1 MTLISNKLPLFIVFI
16 LTSVVAECQSIDWIG
31 ENDIG
36 VYDEVEFI
44 SFESKDNF
52 TVLEKTIS
60 SFRAVYTLKNYSGKN
75 AQNKLSL
82 NEPQRGIVTQVSVV
96 PNTDKPTVVKVQSD
110 FKSGSSEM
118 TKLEYD
124 KALSTTEDESV
135 VKMSYED
142 KRGLFDGTLH
152 AFGDSYSNFQG
163 YIAVNPGK
171 KKGVISFLG
180 YVENKA
186 SSKTWKIND
195 QLEKIKSTSKIYDAQ
210 ISKAGVLYIVTQDLL
225 DGKLNP
231 LEDVDDK
238 LQYSFCVYAYN
249 QNGFVN
255 KIDLS
260 LKSADIVSFKLIA
273 NSTRV
278 GASGFCID
286 KQSKVSEVFCMSNI
300 ENPIDTDYLELEDD
314 FTKRQLITADY
325 SIGNKEKTVKSSIQ
339 LNRVKFNEIL
349 TTSDGHRF
357 LVGESVRK
365 YVVREYVVRNDNDN
379 DQNRITFID
388 RNELFVISLSST
400 DEIEWCKKIQKAQTW
415 TDHSGQ
421 NMGEHG
427 YFAMLKDDGLI
438 VIYNEDEI
446 DSEELNNEGPYR
458 KYQSVKGDV
467 EKTIVLHMTRDGV
480 VGKNKVS
487 FEDGGEIYVVNPNS
501 CFKINEEQ
509 IAFLGL
515 PIVHRQGMASEAKG
529 GFGILNLGY

>member
-1 MTLISNKLPLFIVFI
+1 
-16 LTSVVAECQSIDWIG
+16 
-31 ENDIG
+31 
-36 VYDEVEFI
+36 
-44 SFESKDNF
+44 
-52 TVLEKTIS
+52 
-60 SFRAVYTLKNYSGKN
+60 
-75 AQNKLSL
+75 
-82 NEPQRGIVTQVSVV
+82 
-96 PNTDKPTVVKVQSD
+96 
-110 FKSGSSEM
+110 
-118 TKLEYD
+118 
-124 KALSTTEDESV
+124 
-135 VKMSYED
+135 
-142 KRGLFDGTLH
+142 
-152 AFGDSYSNFQG
+152 
-163 YIAVNPGK
+163 
-171 KKGVISFLG
+171 
-180 YVENKA
+180 
-186 SSKTWKIND
+186 
-195 QLEKIKSTSKIYDAQ
+195 
-210 ISKAGVLYIVTQDLL
+210 
-225 DGKLNP
+225 
-231 LEDVDDK
+231 
-238 LQYSFCVYAYN
+238 
-249 QNGFVN
+249 
-255 KIDLS
+255 
-260 LKSADIVSFKLIA
+260 
-273 NSTRV
+273 
-278 GASGFCID
+278 
-286 KQSKVSEVFCMSNI
+286 MSNI
-300 ENPIDTDYLELEDD
+300 ENIIDTDYLELEND

-325 SIGNKEKTVKSSIQ
+325 RRGNKEKTIKFSIK

-365 YVVREYVVRNDNDN
+365 YVVRNDNEN
-379 DQNRITFID
+379 DKNLITFID

-509 IAFLGL
+509 IVFLGL

-529 GFGILNLGY
+529 GFGILNLEY